1 MEPAGK
7 GQMGKSRSTTGS
19 AIMPVCVNTSRMP
32 ASVYADRIFDGAEM
46 KPVMCENQNGVLSLP
61 ALHWQKAFR
70 KRASSQTMLNFV
82 SEKSPVIWK
91 TLEAGK
97 S

>member
-1 MEPAGK
+1 
-7 GQMGKSRSTTGS
+7 
-19 AIMPVCVNTSRMP
+19 MPVCVNTSRMP

-46 KPVMCENQNGVLSLP
+46 KPVMCENQSGVLSLP

-70 KRASSQTMLNFV
+70 KRASSQTILNFV